1 MAMVAPSQKAQPWGA
16 KLPPNIRISPMNGL
30 LTLGSSLATGGGPGR
45 RVGLIII
52 DHERGGVKPRS
63 LGWIPSCNSCAHYA
77 TLASSPGRPPRTLA
91 HEEAMIHARIR
102 SAHRQA
108 VAAFVGLI
116 SLSATGLSAQEGPSE
131 EPSRTRVFLVGR
143 LPVWDVTGRREVREG
158 EIDTA
163 VLRRLQA
170 RIGVAQPDVAPL
182 APTNTLNVDNTTDNP
197 ALSAC
202 SDVVP
207 NDCSLR
213 GAIGKANGLSGG
225 TQINLPA
232 GTYLLTIAGGAL
244 EGPSGDNSIGD
255 LDVRASDVSIV
266 GAGAATTIIQQT
278 QPNDRVLEVNPNL
291 DPSFVFSLSGVTIRG
306 GRETTGVG
314 GGGISSPS
322 NITVTNSTFSGN
334 SSASGTSGGGAI
346 LIQGPVGTVAIARSH
361 FVGNQASSATT
372 GGGGAIANASTP
384 TGTFSI
390 SFSRFAGNTAA
401 VPANGKTLANTGGAL
416 SPGASDNWWGANAG
430 PGTND
435 VVGTTVSRWLQLRH
449 SASPNPILVN
459 QATTLT
465 ADIFGRN
472 TGGPVA
478 PASLAGL
485 PAFPVPPASIFSN
498 AVLGTV
504 SGASTQ
510 FVDGV
515 ASATYT
521 AGGTGGNGSADAT
534 ADSQTVT
541 APIAVHQPPS
551 VTTQPTNQTACAG
564 SAATFTA
571 AANGFPVPTVQW
583 QVSTNG
589 GGTFSDIAG
598 ATSPTLS
605 FTAAAPQN
613 GNQFRA
619 VFTNVVSTAT

>member
-244 EGPSGDNSIGD
+244 EGPSGDISIGA
-255 LDVRASDVSIV
+255 LDVRASDVSIM

-314 GGGISSPS
+314 GGGIISGSTGNQTTILNCRFTDNQASGAPGGAILNGEGTLTVSGSTFDANTATGGAGDGGAILFDGISSPS

-449 SASPNPILVN
+449 SASPNPILVT

-465 ADIFGRN
+465 ADILGRN
-472 TGGPVA
+472 TGGP
-478 PASLAGL
+478 L
-485 PAFPVPPASIFSN
+485 
-498 AVLGTV
+498 
-504 SGASTQ
+504 
-510 FVDGV
+510 
-515 ASATYT
+515 
-521 AGGTGGNGSADAT
+521 
-534 ADSQTVT
+534 
-541 APIAVHQPPS
+541 
-551 VTTQPTNQTACAG
+551 
-564 SAATFTA
+564 
-571 AANGFPVPTVQW
+571 
-583 QVSTNG
+583 
-589 GGTFSDIAG
+589 
-598 ATSPTLS
+598 
-605 FTAAAPQN
+605 
-613 GNQFRA
+613 
-619 VFTNVVSTAT
+619 